1 MRKSIKDLWTILIVS
16 IRDLM
21 EPVHRILAIVVFL
34 FVISLLIILVLSTI
48 FGFVENLFEII
59 GNTITSTVIG
69 EPYDVIE

>member
-1 MRKSIKDLWTILIVS
+1 MRKAIKDLWTILIVS